1 MNIAIV
7 GTGYVGLVSGACF
20 AEVGIDVTCVDI
32 DADKIEKLKEGKI
45 PIYEPGLEDLVTR
58 NTKAGRLHFT
68 TDLRNCIDNTDVVFC
83 AVGTPPDEDGSADLR
98 YVEAVARE
106 FGSLINRYTIFVT
119 KSTVPVGTYKI
130 VRRVIDEEL
139 ARRGV
144 SVEFD
149 LASNPEFLKEGA
161 AIKDFMSP
169 DRVVIGTDSARAR
182 KKMER
187 LYRPFL
193 LNNFRVIFMDIASA
207 EMTKYAANSML
218 ATRISFMNDI
228 ANLCELVGADANMVR
243 KGIGTDARI
252 GTKFLYPG
260 CGYGGSCFP
269 KDVKALA
276 KTGRDAGYSM
286 SIIEAVE
293 RVNDRQKHVVF
304 DKLKKELGSLQGK
317 RIALWGL
324 AFKPETD
331 DMREAPSLVV
341 IDKLLKEGAAVTV
354 YDPVAMDECRR
365 RIGDTVSYA
374 RDMYDATMDA
384 DALALLTEWKQF
396 RLPSWRVVHK
406 AMRGNIVVDGRN
418 IYDAAELAE
427 EGFIYKCIG
436 KN

>member
-1 MNIAIV
+1 
-7 GTGYVGLVSGACF
+7 
-20 AEVGIDVTCVDI
+20 
-32 DADKIEKLKEGKI
+32 
-45 PIYEPGLEDLVTR
+45 
-58 NTKAGRLHFT
+58 
-68 TDLRNCIDNTDVVFC
+68 
-83 AVGTPPDEDGSADLR
+83 
-98 YVEAVARE
+98 
-106 FGSLINRYTIFVT
+106 
-119 KSTVPVGTYKI
+119 
-130 VRRVIDEEL
+130 
-139 ARRGV
+139 
-144 SVEFD
+144 
-149 LASNPEFLKEGA
+149 
-161 AIKDFMSP
+161 
-169 DRVVIGTDSARAR
+169 
-182 KKMER
+182 
-187 LYRPFL
+187 
-193 LNNFRVIFMDIASA
+193 
-207 EMTKYAANSML
+207 ML

-304 DKLKKELGSLQGK
+304 DKLKKELGSLEGK

-341 IDKLLKEGAAVTV
+341 IDRLLKEGAAVTV

>member
-68 TDLRNCIDNTDVVFC
+68 TDLRNCIDHTDVVFC

-304 DKLKKELGSLQGK
+304 DKLKKELGSLEGK

-341 IDKLLKEGAAVTV
+341 IDRLLKEGAVVTV

>member
-32 DADKIEKLKEGKI
+32 DADKIEKLKKGKI

-58 NTKAGRLHFT
+58 NTKAGRLHFS

-293 RVNDRQKHVVF
+293 HVNDRQKHVVF
-304 DKLKKELGSLQGK
+304 DKLKKELGSLEGK

-341 IDKLLKEGAAVTV
+341 IDRLLKEGAAVTV